1 MVEGVIGVVFVEGV
15 AGDIGRISVGVV
27 GVSEGVLIGSVVVVE
42 GVIGVVS
49 VEGDVGF

>member
-1 MVEGVIGVVFVEGV
+1 MGVVSVEGVK
-15 AGDIGRISVGVV
+15 GDIGCVSVGVV